1 MTFKKISSMMGLA
14 VSTLIAAPGAWAQD
28 SADAGWYGGA
38 NVGQSRATIDNAR
51 ITSGLLGAGLATTS
65 ISDRDRSTGF
75 KLYGGYQFNRN
86 FALEGGYFDLGRF
99 GFTAN
104 TAPPG
109 TLNGNIRLNGVN
121 LDAVGTL
128 PLTDR
133 LSALGRVGVNYA
145 YAKDSFSGTGA
156 VGVSNPNPS
165 KRAANLKVGLG
176 LQYALTDA
184 LSARAEIERYRVND
198 AVGNRGHVDLL
209 SLGLIYRFGGKTP
222 APAPRA
228 AVYEPVVA
236 AAPEVGV
243 DVAIVGG
250 AKVSTKIDL
259 LMNLVGKVDALV
271 IGGGM
276 ANTFLAAQGFEVG
289 KSLCEHSLADTA
301 RKIIAKAEAAHCTII
316 LPIDATVAWHF
327 EANTPSQHYGIDAI
341 PADGMILDV
350 GRQSIERIR
359 GAIDEAKT
367 LIWNGPLGA
376 FEMAQFDTGT
386 VAAARIV
393 AERTR
398 SGHLIS
404 VAGGGDTVAALNA
417 AGVAGDFTYI
427 STAGGAF
434 LEWMEGK
441 PLPGVD
447 ALEHHAKE

>member
-1 MTFKKISSMMGLA
+1 MKLKKISSMVGLA
-14 VSTLIAAPGAWAQD
+14 VSTLIAGPGAWAQD

-51 ITSGLLGAGLATTS
+51 ITSGLLGAGLNTTS

-104 TAPPG
+104 TAPSG

-198 AVGNRGHVDLL
+198 AVGNNGHVDLL

-236 AAPEVGV
+236 AAPEPVRVAPPPPPPPPPPPVRKVSFSADSLFDFDKATIKPEGKQALDKFARDLQGTTYDSVAVTGHTDRIGARAYNLKLSSRRADAVSAYLTQSGGIPAAKIAAKGVNGAEPVTKPGDCKGNKPTPKLIACLQPDRRV
-243 DVAIVGG
+243 DVV
-250 AKVSTKIDL
+250 V
-259 LMNLVGKVDALV
+259 
-271 IGGGM
+271 
-276 ANTFLAAQGFEVG
+276 
-289 KSLCEHSLADTA
+289 
-301 RKIIAKAEAAHCTII
+301 
-316 LPIDATVAWHF
+316 
-327 EANTPSQHYGIDAI
+327 
-341 PADGMILDV
+341 
-350 GRQSIERIR
+350 
-359 GAIDEAKT
+359 
-367 LIWNGPLGA
+367 
-376 FEMAQFDTGT
+376 TGT
-386 VAAARIV
+386 
-393 AERTR
+393 
-398 SGHLIS
+398 
-404 VAGGGDTVAALNA
+404 
-417 AGVAGDFTYI
+417 
-427 STAGGAF
+427 
-434 LEWMEGK
+434 K
-441 PLPGVD
+441 
-447 ALEHHAKE
+447 